1 MMTNE
6 NINIIVTMTNKNVMI
21 LKTTTS
27 RQYTTTKNQDQP
39 APGNMPPAI
48 RRPKHTKQKAPAG
61 KKNTKHI

>member
-1 MMTNE
+1 
-6 NINIIVTMTNKNVMI
+6 MTNKNVMI